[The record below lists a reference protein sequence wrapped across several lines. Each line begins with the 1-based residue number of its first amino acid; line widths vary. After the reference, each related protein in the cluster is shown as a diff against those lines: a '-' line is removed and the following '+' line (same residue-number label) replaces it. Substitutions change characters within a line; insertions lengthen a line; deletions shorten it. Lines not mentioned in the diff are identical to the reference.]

1 MRNSNTFSIYLIKSF
16 FKWFFSVAISL
27 GTIATIFNIIELL
40 RRAQNKP
47 NVVFKHIIS
56 LSLYQLPELLDKLM
70 PFIFLFSTM
79 LVLWQLNRRSELV
92 VARSMGFSIWNIIIS
107 LSGAAVLYT
116 AIYFA
121 LINPVGAEL
130 TAKYD
135 KLNVALFSQGKN
147 LFSISSS
154 GVWLKQSKKENYS
167 IVHVGKVGRSNNEL
181 QKVTIYTFSNDDE
194 FINRLD
200 SKFVTI
206 VPGGWKLEGALLS
219 EETMLTQPVGGM
231 FWETD
236 LTISNIQESFD
247 NPLTISVWKLPFYI
261 KLLENAGLSG
271 LDHLLYFYDLLSLP
285 IKLIIMIALAGVC
298 AYNFSRQK
306 AGGLKFILT
315 GLSAGYGYFLITNFS
330 HALGLSRTIPVA
342 VGVLIPLF
350 LGVVAS
356 LSLLIQL
363 EEN

>member
-1 MRNSNTFSIYLIKSF
+1 MRNSQTFSIYLIKSF
-16 FKWFFSVAISL
+16 FKWFFSVTISL

-47 NVVFKHIIS
+47 NIHFKHIIS
-56 LSLYQLPELLDKLM
+56 LSVYQLPELLDKLM
-70 PFIFLFSTM
+70 PFVFLFSTM

-107 LSGAAVLYT
+107 LSGAALIYTVLY
-116 AIYFA
+116 FG
-121 LINPVGAEL
+121 LMNPVGAEL
-130 TAKYD
+130 ADKYD
-135 KLNVALFSQGKN
+135 KLNSALFNQQKN

-154 GVWLKQSKKENYS
+154 GVWLKQSKEKNYS

-181 QKVTIYTFSNDDE
+181 QKVTIYTYTDQDE

-200 SKFVTI
+200 SSFVTI
-206 VPGGWKLEGALLS
+206 VPGGWKLRDALLS
-219 EETMLTQPVGGM
+219 EETMLTQPMGGV

-236 LTISNIQESFD
+236 LTISNIQKSFD
-247 NPLTISVWKLPFYI
+247 NPLTVSIWKLPSYI
-261 KLLENAGLSG
+261 KLLEGAGLSG
-271 LDHLLYFYDLLSLP
+271 LDHLLYLYDLISLP

-315 GLSAGYGYFLITNFS
+315 GLFAGYSYFLITNFA
-330 HALGLSRTIPVA
+330 HALALSRTIPVFM
-342 VGVLIPLF
+342 GVLIPLF
-350 LGVVAS
+350 LGIVAS

>member
-1 MRNSNTFSIYLIKSF
+1 MRNSYTFSIYLIKTF
-16 FKWFFSVAISL
+16 FKWFFSVTIAL

-40 RRAQNKP
+40 RRAQNRP
-47 NVVFKHIIS
+47 NVLFKHIVS
-56 LSLYQLPELLDKLM
+56 LSVYQLPELLDKLM

-79 LVLWQLNRRSELV
+79 LVLWQMNRRSELV
-92 VARSMGFSIWNIIIS
+92 VARSMGFSIWNIILS
-107 LSGAAVLYT
+107 LSGSAILYT
-116 AIYFA
+116 VVYFG

-135 KLNVALFSQGKN
+135 KLNAALFNQGKN

-154 GVWLKQSKKENYS
+154 GVWLKQSKEENYS

-181 QKVTIYTFSNDDE
+181 QKVTVYTYNNQDE

-200 SKFVTI
+200 SDFVTI
-206 VPGGWKLEGALLS
+206 VPGGWKLKNALLS
-219 EETMLTQPVGGM
+219 EETLLTQPVGPM

-236 LTISNIQESFD
+236 LTISNIQENFD
-247 NPLTISVWKLPFYI
+247 NPLTISFWKLPFYI
-261 KLLENAGLSG
+261 DLLESAGLSG
-271 LDHLLYFYDLLSLP
+271 LDHLLHFYDLLSLP

-306 AGGLKFILT
+306 AGGMKFILT
-315 GLSAGYGYFLITNFS
+315 GLFAGYTYFLVTNFS
-330 HALGLSRTIPVA
+330 HALGVSRTIPVSM
-342 VGVLIPLF
+342 GVLIPLF
-350 LGVVAS
+350 LGIVAS